1 LQPISR
7 KGVSTFNIS
16 GNAYLSLHKF
26 FAAMAHEFTDAT
38 FQQEVIQ
45 SDKVTLIDLWAEW
58 CGPCR
63 MMTPIVEEL
72 SAEYKDRAVIG
83 KLNVDDNPEVPTEYN
98 VRGIPTFL
106 LFKNGELKEKI
117 VGAQTKQTLQNKIN
131 ALLA

>member
-1 LQPISR
+1 
-7 KGVSTFNIS
+7 
-16 GNAYLSLHKF
+16 
-26 FAAMAHEFTDAT
+26 MAHEFTDAN
-38 FQQEVIQ
+38 FQQEVLQ

-63 MMTPIVEEL
+63 LMTPIVDEL
-72 SAEYKDRAVIG
+72 STEYNGRAVIG

-117 VGAQTKQTLQNKIN
+117 VGAVTKQTLQTKID
-131 ALLA
+131 ALLN